1 MQVGEFIEATS
12 RLEKYHER
20 EYTTEQRQIMFQEL
34 ENMPIERYK
43 RIIVKL
49 IRESKYFPKIADIL
63 EKDKEIGYEK
73 IEEEIVECKI
83 CKGVGLLT
91 YKKEFEGLMY
101 TYACRCSCQN
111 GLRKSNKIP
120 FATEI
125 GV

>member
-12 RLEKYHER
+12 RLEKYYEK
-20 EYTTEQRQIMFQEL
+20 EYTSAQRRIMFQEL
-34 ENMPIERYK
+34 ENMKIDRYK
-43 RIIVKL
+43 RIIVKI
-49 IRESKYFPKIADIL
+49 IRENKYFPKIADIL

>member
-1 MQVGEFIEATS
+1 MGIDEFIEATS
-12 RLEKYHER
+12 RMEDAFNRY
-20 EYTTEQRQIMFQEL
+20 YTTDQKKVMYEEL
-34 ENMPIERYK
+34 RDIPIERYK
-43 RIIVKL
+43 KVMTKI
-49 IRESKYFPKIADIL
+49 IRENKYLPQTAEIL
-63 EKDKEIGYEK
+63 EKNREIRFEK
-73 IEEEIVECKI
+73 VEEEVVDCKF